1 MRIEEQATLWQCFKE
16 ELPMGSRVLVTPHV
30 RADADAICSSLA
42 LALALNKLGYVA
54 EVYLDEQPSSYYDFL
69 PAMDQLKV
77 YDALHERK
85 DFDALFVLD
94 CHESSRL
101 EKRAAWWNVAPVLFI
116 TDHHQLAEEESLL
129 ANSYYWVAADW
140 SSTSAMIY
148 RLIREMEAVSQK
160 TLMDAELAFLL
171 ASGIYADTGG
181 LRYSNASPATFRI
194 VADLAEYDISLTHI
208 SEKLF
213 STISLEEFRARGLAF
228 TKTRVECDGRL
239 AWCFFQERELEACAV
254 SRDQLGAFSS
264 LLREVKGVDLSLFIL
279 ELVREDG
286 RRELNISIRS
296 SENFTALPIAKALGG
311 GGHLKACGA
320 TVPVEKN
327 IYDSVEKVLR
337 VARQGLA
344 GELEA

>member
-1 MRIEEQATLWQCFKE
+1 MRIKEQATFWQCFRA
-16 ELPMGSRVLVTPHV
+16 ELPVGKRVLVTPHV

-42 LALALNKLGYVA
+42 MALALNKLGYEA
-54 EVYLDEQPSSYYDFL
+54 QVYLDEHPSAYYDFL
-69 PAMDQLKV
+69 PALDQLKV
-77 YDALHERK
+77 YDSRHDRE
-85 DFDALFVLD
+85 DFDALLVLD
-94 CHESSRL
+94 CHEPSRL
-101 EKRAAWWNVAPVLFI
+101 EKRAALWNIAPVLFVA
-116 TDHHQLAEEESLL
+116 DHHQLGEEESLL

-140 SSTSAMIY
+140 SSTSAIIY
-148 RLIREMEAVSQK
+148 RLIREMESVSQK
-160 TLMDAELAFLL
+160 TLMDDELAFLL

-181 LRYSNASPATFRI
+181 LRYSNTSPATFRI
-194 VADLAEYDISLTHI
+194 VGELAEYDISLAHI

-228 TKTRVECDGRL
+228 TKTRFECDGRL

-279 ELVREDG
+279 ENIRDDG
-286 RRELNISIRS
+286 RTELNISIRS

-320 TVPVEKN
+320 TVPVENN

>member
-1 MRIEEQATLWQCFKE
+1 
-16 ELPMGSRVLVTPHV
+16 MGSRVLVTPHV